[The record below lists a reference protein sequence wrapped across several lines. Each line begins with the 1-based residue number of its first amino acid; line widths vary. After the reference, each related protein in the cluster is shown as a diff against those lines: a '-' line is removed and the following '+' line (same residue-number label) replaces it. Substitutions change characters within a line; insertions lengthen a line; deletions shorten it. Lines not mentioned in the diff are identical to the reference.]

1 MHSNKKYVITSY
13 GYYYLKERKY
23 VFESKE
29 KVKTYT
35 PPIPYRVPKR
45 QASIPALHLTC
56 TLCPEKSQ
64 TLLQTTFL
72 TKIGDHALL
81 ITGQA
86 RVLQRLKGPRKKARK
101 RPPRRNTWGRRKAKN
116 LHPQVGLE
124 APGLAHQ
131 AEGVLA
137 TDLSEQHATA
147 AHHACEGRVFP
158 PAEAVLTEVRRCL
171 FTSPPTTAA
180 ILCSHAF
187 LPPPV
192 PDSHSCHRRARAGTL
207 GNMRMRNVMPHPH
220 PLRRAEVEGGA
231 LRQAE

>member
-86 RVLQRLKGPRKKARK
+86 RVLQRLKGLRKKKARK
-101 RPPRRNTWGRRKAKN
+101 RPPGRRGRRKAKN

-131 AEGVLA
+131 AEGGVLA

-192 PDSHSCHRRARAGTL
+192 PDSHSCRRRARGRARKHMQAQCDAPPPPLTPCGGGRWRFAAG
-207 GNMRMRNVMPHPH
+207 
-220 PLRRAEVEGGA
+220 
-231 LRQAE
+231 

>member
-1 MHSNKKYVITSY
+1 MHSKKKYVKTSY
-13 GYYYLKERKY
+13 GYYYLKEGKY

-29 KVKTYT
+29 KVKPTLHLYH
-35 PPIPYRVPKR
+35 IACLNGKEV
-45 QASIPALHLTC
+45 PALHLTC

-64 TLLQTTFL
+64 TLFQTTFL

-86 RVLQRLKGPRKKARK
+86 RVLQRLKGLRKKARK
-101 RPPRRNTWGRRKAKN
+101 RPPGRNTWGRRKAKN

-147 AHHACEGRVFP
+147 AHHACEGRIFP

-187 LPPPV
+187 SPPLV
-192 PDSHSCHRRARAGTL
+192 PDSHSCQKARARARSETCACACA
-207 GNMRMRNVMPHPH
+207 R
-220 PLRRAEVEGGA
+220 
-231 LRQAE
+231 